1 MGQKVKVKVLS
12 IDNESKKI
20 ALSIKEAVETNKEYL
35 NYVDNEEDGT
45 SLADLLKGFK
55 FE

>member
-1 MGQKVKVKVLS
+1 MS
-12 IDNESKKI
+12 
-20 ALSIKEAVETNKEYL
+20 LSIKDAVESNKEYL
-35 NYVDNEEDGT
+35 NYVDNEEEGT

>member
-1 MGQKVKVKVLS
+1 MKVLS
-12 IDNESKKI
+12 IDKENKKMS
-20 ALSIKEAVETNKEYL
+20 LSIKDAVESNKEYL
-35 NYVDNEEDGT
+35 NYVDNEEEGI

>member
-1 MGQKVKVKVLS
+1 MKVLG
-12 IDNESKKI
+12 IDKENKKMS
-20 ALSIKEAVETNKEYL
+20 LSIKDAVESNKEYL
-35 NYVDNEEDGT
+35 NYVDNEEEGT